1 MTATPI
7 SSSSSSTTTHTAAE
21 IRRAFIDFFVKQ
33 CGHTFAPSSPVIPHN
48 DPTLLFTNAGMNQ
61 FKDVFLGRGSRDYSR
76 AVNTQKCIRAGG
88 KHNDLE
94 DVGRDCYHHTFFEML
109 GNWSFGDYFKKDA
122 INWAWTLLTEVW
134 GIDPDRLYA
143 TYFEGNTDQG
153 LDPDTEARDLWQ
165 KHLPKSHVITGDMK
179 DNFWEMGETG
189 PCGPCSEIHIDRV
202 GGRDASKLV
211 NADDP
216 EVIELWNLVFIQFN
230 RESAARLKALP
241 AKHVDTGMGLERLV
255 SVLQS
260 TPGDMRSNYDT
271 DLFTPLFETIREV
284 TGATRGYSGKVGAAD
299 EGSVDTAYRVIADHA
314 RALTF
319 AITDGAVPSNE
330 GRGYVLRRMLRRA
343 ARFGRQMMG
352 AETGFL
358 SKVVPTVV
366 EEMGDAFPEL
376 KKNPQRVTDVIREEE
391 ESFGR
396 TLDKGIAHFEKL
408 CLATLANGR
417 FKDPTGYGV
426 LAHATYS
433 PGHSTLRIEANAAS
447 GSGSEL
453 SYVRLTEIGPA
464 WIRQHLQEPPQ
475 ISGEDAFQLYD
486 TFGFPVDLTQMM
498 AEERGLTVDIEGFER
513 CMAEQRERSKQAHA
527 EASGGETFTFPPDA
541 IEGLRRMN
549 VPATDDSFKYDN
561 RAVNATV
568 RAIWNG
574 TDFDNHAR
582 PGRGALIGIVLNR
595 TGMYAESGG
604 QVADDGRLFQVQ
616 ESATGARQGDMR
628 HGVSYAGVGSH
639 EGAEFKVETVKAYGG
654 YVVHI
659 GRVTRGQL
667 DVGDMV
673 QVNIKNQRR
682 GAIRANHTAT
692 HLLNLA
698 LRKVLGEGV
707 DQKGSLVADDRLRF
721 DFPHSGPVSTEQL
734 AEIEAIVREEIGHAR
749 KIYASLAPLEAAKK
763 IKGLRAVFGEAYPDP
778 VRVVS
783 IGAPVEKLLEEPES
797 DAWGELSI
805 EFCGGTHL
813 TTTDEAGAFAIVTET
828 GIAKGVR
835 RIEAV
840 TGVAAQAAAMTATN
854 LGARIDEAAIAD
866 DDDLPALVA
875 ELGGEIDAMTLSV
888 SDRAALKEKL
898 GALQDRLKTIKKAR
912 AKEMAKLAAERARE
926 IAERAK
932 SAGSNVIVTRLEV
945 GGDRGALQQA
955 LKTIRDIT
963 GDTGVLLVSE
973 DEEAGSVAVI
983 AGVGPKLVERGLKAG
998 DWVREVSQV
1007 LGGKGGGRPDQ
1018 AQGGGADRAKLPD
1031 ALERAKSFA
1040 TERLTH

>member
-1 MTATPI
+1 MGSTQNAIMT
-7 SSSSSSTTTHTAAE
+7 SAE
-21 IRRAFIDFFVKQ
+21 IRRAFVEFFEGKE
-33 CGHTFAPSSPVIPHN
+33 HTFVPSSPVVPHD

-61 FKDVFLGRGSRDYSR
+61 YKKIFLGEIDPTHELAKLKR
-76 AVNTQKCIRAGG
+76 AANTQKCIRAGG

-94 DVGRDCYHHTFFEML
+94 DVGKDTYHHTFFEML
-109 GNWSFGDYFKKDA
+109 GNWSFGDFFKKEA
-122 INWAWTLLTEVW
+122 IDWAWELLTKQFGVPE
-134 GIDPDRLYA
+134 DRLYA
-143 TYFEGNTDQG
+143 TYFQG
-153 LDPDTEARDLWQ
+153 DAERKLDPDDEAKELWLRY
-165 KHLPKSHVITGDMK
+165 LPQERVLPGSYK

-230 RESAARLKALP
+230 RESASRLKTLP

-284 TGATRGYSGKVGAAD
+284 TGAPRGYTGKIGAAD

-343 ARFGRQMMG
+343 VRFGRQMMN

-366 EEMGDAFPEL
+366 QEMGEAFPEL
-376 KKNPQRVTDVIREEE
+376 EKDPQRVMNIILEEE

-396 TLDKGIAHFEKL
+396 TLDKGIKRFE
-408 CLATLANGR
+408 
-417 FKDPTGYGV
+417 D
-426 LAHATYS
+426 
-433 PGHSTLRIEANAAS
+433 AAES
-447 GSGSEL
+447 AVEG
-453 SYVRLTEIGPA
+453 T
-464 WIRQHLQEPPQ
+464 

-486 TFGFPVDLTQMM
+486 TYGFPVDLTQMM
-498 AEERGLTVDIEGFER
+498 AEERGLAVDIPGFER
-513 CMAEQRERSKQAHA
+513 CMEEQRERSKQAHA
-527 EASGGETFTFPPDA
+527 GAGGREKFSFPPDA

-549 VPATDDSFKYDN
+549 IAATDDSFKYEN
-561 RAVNATV
+561 RAVNAIV

-574 TDFDNHAR
+574 QDFDNHAR
-582 PGRGALIGIVLNR
+582 TGRGALIGIVLNR
-595 TGMYAESGG
+595 TSMYAESGG
-604 QVADDGRLFQVQ
+604 QIADTGRLFQVQ
-616 ESATGARQGDMR
+616 ESGT
-628 HGVSYAGVGSH
+628 AGSSAAPH
-639 EGAEFKVETVKAYGG
+639 EGGEFKVESVRSYGG

-659 GRVTRGQL
+659 GRVVRGQL
-667 DVGDMV
+667 DVGDHV
-673 QVNIKNQRR
+673 QVNFADQQRE
-682 GAIRANHTAT
+682 AIRANHTAT

-698 LRKVLGEGV
+698 LRRVLGDGV

-721 DFPHSGPVSTEQL
+721 DFPHNGPVSTDQL
-734 AEIEAIVREEIGHAR
+734 AEIERIARDEITKGR
-749 KIYASLAPLEAAKK
+749 RVYAQTAPLDAAKQ
-763 IKGLRAVFGEAYPDP
+763 INGVRAVFGEAYPDP

-783 IGAPVEKLLEEPES
+783 IGAPIEKLLADPGNE
-797 DAWGELSI
+797 AWGELSI

-813 TTTDEAGAFAIVTET
+813 GATDEAGAFAVVTET

-840 TGVAAQAAAMTATN
+840 TGVAAQAASMSATN
-854 LGARIDEAAIAD
+854 LASRIDEASRLAD
-866 DDDLPALVA
+866 S
-875 ELGGEIDAMTLSV
+875 ELIGAVSELSGKIDAMTLSV
-888 SDRAALKEKL
+888 SDRADLRDKL
-898 GALQDRLKTIKKAR
+898 GGLQERLKSAKKAQ
-912 AKEMAKLAAERARE
+912 AKEMAKLAAGKARE
-926 IAERAK
+926 IAELAK
-932 SAGSNVIVTRLEV
+932 TSGDQVIVAELEV

-963 GDTGVLLVSE
+963 GDTAAMLLSR
-973 DEEAGSVAVI
+973 DDDAGSVAVI
-983 AGVGPKLVERGLKAG
+983 AGVGPGLVDQGLKAG

-1018 AQGGGADRAKLPD
+1018 AQGGGAETDKLPQ
-1031 ALERAKSFA
+1031 AMERARSFA
-1040 TERLTH
+1040 SERLSEG